1 MILIKP
7 PKRIEYN
14 TRGIEC
20 GELESAIFG
29 IKNSP
34 TTSRLNALR
43 SVLNTTFKDIKCK
56 EVLYTKNTD
65 KVFFGMCVMPVFKAD
80 DVTKVLVDND
90 ISNVNKEYFLEFDSK
105 LFELGLTTQELTA
118 VLLHE
123 IGHIMINMEKCLD
136 ELVNAICM
144 YMSVNKDTINLNKS
158 HKCKEVLAFGIKNS
172 LRNIGSLFIDDEVSA
187 DSFAVALGYGNEL
200 QSALKKIRRKAP
212 ALNRDVKNKL
222 LVLQWTLRL
231 YKNLTL
237 RRIPALRTLQK
248 AYEIDGS
255 ELEKREICA
264 CIRVLSKMDED
275 DLIDES
281 TAIHEKVQLSIFRK
295 MRQKGIRGIEDDLYE
310 YTLRVKSVDEQD
322 EALIILRDINS
333 RLAILDDYLTDQN
346 LSNDERQRWLD
357 VRKRYLMLREE
368 LSKKTT
374 YDDKYYGLFVK
385 TPVVK
390 SRYEF

>member
-7 PKRIEYN
+7 KKSVYA
-14 TRGIEC
+14 TRAIDC
-20 GELESAIFG
+20 GEIEQCIFG

-34 TTSRLNALR
+34 STGRLNALKGA
-43 SVLNTTFKDIKCK
+43 LNDTFTDIKCK

-65 KVFFGMCVMPVFKAD
+65 KVFFGMCVMPVINYH
-80 DVTKVLVDND
+80 DVNKILVDND
-90 ISNVNKEYFLEFDSK
+90 ISNIDKQYYLEFDSK
-105 LFELGLTTQELTA
+105 LFEIGLNTQELTA

-123 IGHIMINMEKCLD
+123 IGHIVINMEKQLD

-144 YMSVNKDTINLNKS
+144 YMSVNRETIDLNKS
-158 HKCKEVLAFGIKNS
+158 SNCKEILAFGIANS
-172 LRNIGSLFIDDEVSA
+172 LRNIGSLFIDDEVGA
-187 DSFAVALGYGNEL
+187 DSFAVQLGYGNEL
-200 QSALKKIRRKAP
+200 QSALKKIVRKAP
-212 ALNRDVKNKL
+212 SANKDVKNKL

-231 YKNLTL
+231 YKNLKL
-237 RRIPALRTLQK
+237 RRIPAIKTLQK
-248 AYEIDGS
+248 AYAMDGS
-255 ELEKREICA
+255 ELEKREINKCM
-264 CIRVLSKMDED
+264 RRLSKLDED
-275 DLIDES
+275 DLVNES
-281 TAIHEKVQLSIFRK
+281 VLLHEKFELSIFRK
-295 MRQKGIRGIEDDLYE
+295 MKQKGIRGIEDDLYE

-333 RLAILDDYLTDQN
+333 RLAILDDYLTDKN
-346 LSNDERQRWLD
+346 LSDAERDRWLD
-357 VRKRYLMLREE
+357 VRKKYLMLREE

>member
-7 PKRIEYN
+7 KKVVYN
-14 TRGIEC
+14 TREINC
-20 GELESAIFG
+20 GELERAIFS

-34 TTSRLNALR
+34 TTARLNALR

-65 KVFFGMCVMPVFKAD
+65 KVFFGMCVMPVFRAD

-90 ISNVNKEYFLEFDSK
+90 ISDINKEYFLEFDSK

-123 IGHIMINMEKCLD
+123 IGHVMINMEKCLD
-136 ELVNAICM
+136 ELVNAICV
-144 YMSVNKDTINLNKS
+144 YMSANRDTINLNKTS
-158 HKCKEVLAFGIKNS
+158 KCKEVLAFGIKNG
-172 LRNIGSLFIDDEVSA
+172 LRNIGSLFVDDEVSA

-200 QSALKKIRRKAP
+200 ESALKKIRRKAP
-212 ALNRDVKNKL
+212 SLNRDVKNKL
-222 LVLQWTLRL
+222 LILQWTLRL

-237 RRIPALRTLQK
+237 RRIPAIRTLQK
-248 AYEIDGS
+248 AYDIDGS
-255 ELEKREICA
+255 ELEKREIST
-264 CIRVLSKMDED
+264 CIRVLSKMDEE

-281 TAIHEKVQLSIFRK
+281 VVLHEKVKLSIFRK
-295 MRQKGIRGIEDDLYE
+295 MRQRGIRGIEDDLYE

-333 RLAILDDYLTDQN
+333 RLAILDDYLTDKN
-346 LSNDERQRWLD
+346 LSNDERMRWLD
-357 VRKRYLMLREE
+357 VRKKYLLLREE